1 MATLKK
7 KEVVEETAVEETTE
21 EAALTEDEKEV
32 LTEDGEEFIEETAKV
47 SSTKMTAVLDLLQDT
62 YNLRGKNFELVGY
75 ADKSNKIVATLA
87 NRDFEIQFTI
97 KSPDILMR
105 LELNK

>member
-7 KEVVEETAVEETTE
+7 KEVVEETAVENTTE
-21 EAALTEDEKEV
+21 EVVLTEDEKEV
-32 LTEDGEEFIEETAKV
+32 LTKDGEDFIEETAKV

-62 YNLRGKNFELVGY
+62 YNLRGKDFELVGY

-87 NRDFEIQFTI
+87 NKDFEIQFTI
-97 KSPDILMR
+97 KSPEILMN